1 MSTSGASVEM
11 DRLMS
16 YPVYGEGAP
25 PALGVTLAA
34 CGLLMAVG
42 ATWIGQSEMRGPG
55 PTPSVPQ
62 VVVPA
67 AAASPSAAALA
78 GSPITPRPVEALCP
92 PPVALHFEL
101 AKARPD
107 AGTMLPSLAG
117 LAEWARLHPS
127 ARLAVEGHADLA
139 GQDQSNL
146 VLSYRRAK
154 AVASLLQDI
163 GVPPQQIHITAAGSH
178 APVDVRPGE
187 AAANRRATV
196 QVSDPDNCITATR

>member
-1 MSTSGASVEM
+1 M
-11 DRLMS
+11 DRLLS
-16 YPVYGEGAP
+16 YPVYGEGTP
-25 PALGVTLAA
+25 PALGVTLTAV
-34 CGLLMAVG
+34 GLLMAVG
-42 ATWIGQSEMRGPG
+42 ATWIVQSEMRLPR
-55 PTPSVPQ
+55 PTPSVHQ
-62 VVVPA
+62 VVVPLP
-67 AAASPSAAALA
+67 AASPSAAALVI
-78 GSPITPRPVEALCP
+78 SPIAPGPAKAPCP

-107 AGTMLPSLAG
+107 AVAMLPTLAG

-127 ARLAVEGHADLA
+127 ARLSVEGHADLA
-139 GQDQSNL
+139 GPDQSNL

-163 GVPPQQIHITAAGSH
+163 GVPPQQIHTTAAGSH

>member
-25 PALGVTLAA
+25 PALGVALAA
-34 CGLLMAVG
+34 FGLLMAIG
-42 ATWIGQSEMRGPG
+42 TTWIVQSEMRLPG
-55 PTPSVPQ
+55 PTRSVHQ
-62 VVVPA
+62 VVVPS
-67 AAASPSAAALA
+67 AAASPPAAAPVV
-78 GSPITPRPVEALCP
+78 SPIATRPVNATCP
-92 PPVALHFEL
+92 PAVALYFEL
-101 AKARPD
+101 AKTRPD
-107 AGTMLPSLAG
+107 AGTMLPSLAS
-117 LAEWARLHPS
+117 LAEWAHVHPS
-127 ARLAVEGHADLA
+127 ARLTVEGHADVA